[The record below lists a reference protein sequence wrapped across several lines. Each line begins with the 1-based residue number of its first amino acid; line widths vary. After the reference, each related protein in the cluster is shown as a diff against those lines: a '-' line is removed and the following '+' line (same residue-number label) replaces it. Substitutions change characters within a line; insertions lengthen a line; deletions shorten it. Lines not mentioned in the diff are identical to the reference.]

1 MSYIDPDQ
9 FHGVIDE
16 MITHVSNNA
25 ATLTTGGLDPSV
37 TKNKLLAI
45 RDDVAGKKNIRD
57 AKKTDLTV
65 AVSESRRRVVPPA
78 MLTAAGRP
86 VAEDCA
92 PWAKV
97 SVPAWVSRR
106 VMSSAYRRRV
116 WRCKSVAVSMAAN
129 RHSSPGRGG

>member
-45 RDDVAGKKNIRD
+45 RDDVAGKKNLRD

-65 AVSESRRRVVPPA
+65 AQQAYAASATNNYAAFSNLVDVIAGALGKTTPAGVQALGYRKTLNAVPTHR
-78 MLTAAGRP
+78 TAAP
-86 VAEDCA
+86 AA
-92 PWAKV
+92 ATPAKT
-97 SVPAWVSRR
+97 A
-106 VMSSAYRRRV
+106 
-116 WRCKSVAVSMAAN
+116 
-129 RHSSPGRGG
+129 